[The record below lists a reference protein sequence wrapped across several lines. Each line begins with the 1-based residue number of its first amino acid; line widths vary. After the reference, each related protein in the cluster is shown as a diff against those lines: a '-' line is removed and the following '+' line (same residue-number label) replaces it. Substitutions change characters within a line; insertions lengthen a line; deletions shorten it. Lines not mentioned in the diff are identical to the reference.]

1 MTAID
6 QFHEVID
13 AQFTLKYKLKTQL
26 PTATELRD
34 YLSTL
39 ELHNLFHWPRRQ
51 ASHNKLHWQQQGLKG
66 GELKSAQWKVIWF
79 STWRRSLRHRSTHNP
94 NLFFPIIRRI
104 VVFVPA
110 CHPQPF
116 RRKIYLL
123 HCLQF
128 TTEFAYFSARL
139 ILWIYWQ
146 RSRSFHVASA
156 EVVTDNN
163 VCRWIKLW
171 HFATKL
177 RPRIKESLQSWLIN
191 FCLLIFKLMTPHNDA
206 FSVD

>member
-146 RSRSFHVASA
+146 RSRRVLSRRVGWSRHRQQRVSLNQTLTLRNKASTSYQRITT
-156 EVVTDNN
+156 ELTY
-163 VCRWIKLW
+163 KL
-171 HFATKL
+171 L
-177 RPRIKESLQSWLIN
+177 LIN
-191 FCLLIFKLMTPHNDA
+191 FQIDDPP
-206 FSVD
+206 